1 MNLHRKTLVL
11 LHGHGVD
18 DTIWENLDAA
28 LNEYFTIVRPN
39 ISLFTFCQSMEDYAD
54 ELHRFLT
61 NANIEKF
68 TLIGHSM
75 GGYIALAFA
84 EKYPEML
91 EGFGLFH
98 STAYA
103 DDEAKK
109 HQRNQTIELLTN
121 HGTEAFLKH
130 TAPNMF
136 GERFKELYPEKLKT
150 HIDRFGKLPA
160 QALISGIVAMRD
172 RPDRTAVLAALQY
185 PVLFII
191 GMEDKLIPFESF
203 ISLSEYPKQS
213 YPFILA
219 EAGHMGMVERPD
231 ATARMINW
239 YMDKIIS
246 IQNA

>member
-1 MNLHRKTLVL
+1 MSLHRKTLVL
-11 LHGHGVD
+11 LHGHGIDDSIWDSVD
-18 DTIWENLDAA
+18 A
-28 LNEYFTIVRPN
+28 LVNEYYTVVRPN
-39 ISLFTFCQSMEDYAD
+39 ISLFTFCKTVEEYAD

-61 NANIEKF
+61 NATIEKC

-103 DDEAKK
+103 DDEAKIQ
-109 HQRNQTIELLTN
+109 QRNQTIDLLQN
-121 HGTEAFLKH
+121 YGTEMFVKN
-130 TAPNMF
+130 TAANLY
-136 GERFKELYPEKLKT
+136 GDRFKELFPQKIKE
-150 HIDRFGKLPA
+150 HIARFGKIPSE
-160 QALISGIVAMRD
+160 ALVTGIVAMRD
-172 RPDRTAVLAALQY
+172 RKDRTAVLASMPF

-191 GMEDKLIPFESF
+191 GMQDKLLPFESV
-203 ISLSEYPKQS
+203 ISLSEFPKKA

-231 ATARMINW
+231 ASARMISW
-239 YMDKIIS
+239 YMSQI
-246 IQNA
+246 

>member
-11 LHGHGVD
+11 LHGHGID
-18 DTIWENLDAA
+18 DTIWDSLDAA
-28 LNEYFTIVRPN
+28 LNEYYTIVRPN
-39 ISLFTFCQSMEDYAD
+39 ISLFTFCQSVEDYAD
-54 ELHRFLT
+54 ELYRFLT
-61 NANIEKF
+61 NATITKF

-84 EKYPEML
+84 EKYPDML
-91 EGFGLFH
+91 EGFGLFN

-109 HQRNQTIELLTN
+109 HQRNQTIELLRN
-121 HGTEAFLKH
+121 HGTETFIKN
-130 TAPNMF
+130 TAGNLF
-136 GERFKELYPEKLKT
+136 GDRYKELYPERIKA
-150 HIDRFGKLPA
+150 HIEHFGKLPA
-160 QALISGIVAMRD
+160 DALIAGIVAMRN
-172 RPDRTAVLAALQY
+172 RPDRTAVLAAMPF

-191 GMEDKLIPFESF
+191 GMQDKLIPFESC

-219 EAGHMGMVERPD
+219 EAGHLGMVERPD

-239 YMDKIIS
+239 YMGRI
-246 IQNA
+246 

>member
-11 LHGHGVD
+11 LHGHGID
-18 DTIWENLDAA
+18 DTIWDNLDAA
-28 LNEYFTIVRPN
+28 LNEDFTIVRPN
-39 ISLFTFCQSMEDYAD
+39 ISLFTFCRSVEDYAD

-61 NANIEKF
+61 NANITKC

-84 EKYPEML
+84 DKYMDML

-109 HQRNQTIELLTN
+109 HQRNQTIELLKN
-121 HGTEAFLKH
+121 HGTEAFLKN
-130 TAPNMF
+130 TAGNLF
-136 GERFKELYPEKLKT
+136 GERFKELYPDRIKE
-150 HIDRFGKLPA
+150 HIVRYGKLPA
-160 QALISGIVAMRD
+160 EALIAGIIAMRN
-172 RPDRTAVLAALQY
+172 RPDRTAVFMRMTF

-191 GMEDKLIPFESF
+191 GMMDKLIPFESL
-203 ISLSEYPKQS
+203 ISLSEFPKQS

-231 ATARMINW
+231 ATARMIAW
-239 YMDKIIS
+239 YMGKIKS
-246 IQNA
+246 

>member
-11 LHGHGVD
+11 LHGHGID
-18 DTIWENLDAA
+18 DTIWDSLDAA
-28 LNEYFTIVRPN
+28 LNEYYTIVRPN
-39 ISLFTFCQSMEDYAD
+39 ISLFTFCQSVEDYAD
-54 ELHRFLT
+54 ELYRFLT
-61 NANIEKF
+61 TATITKF

-84 EKYPEML
+84 EKYPELL
-91 EGFGLFH
+91 EGFGLFN

-109 HQRNQTIELLTN
+109 HQRNQTIELLRN
-121 HGTEAFLKH
+121 HGTETFIKN
-130 TAPNMF
+130 TAGNLF
-136 GERFKELYPEKLKT
+136 GDRYKELYPDRIKA
-150 HIDRFGKLPA
+150 HIEHFGKLPA
-160 QALISGIVAMRD
+160 DALIAGIVAMRN
-172 RPDRTAVLAALQY
+172 RPDRTAVLAAMPF

-191 GMEDKLIPFESF
+191 GMQDKLIPFESC

-219 EAGHMGMVERPD
+219 EAGHLGMVERPD

-239 YMDKIIS
+239 YMGRI
-246 IQNA
+246 

>member
-18 DTIWENLDAA
+18 DTIWDGIDASI
-28 LNEYFTIVRPN
+28 NEYFTVVRPN
-39 ISLFTFCQSMEDYAD
+39 ISLFTFCRTVEEYAD

-61 NANIEKF
+61 TAVIEKC

-84 EKYPEML
+84 EKYPEKL

-103 DDEAKK
+103 DDESKK
-109 HQRNQTIELLTN
+109 HQRNQTIDMLRTY
-121 HGTEAFLKH
+121 GTEMFVKN
-130 TAPNMF
+130 TAANLY
-136 GERFKELYPEKLKT
+136 GDRFKELHPNKIKE
-150 HIDRFGKLPA
+150 HIEHYGKLPVE
-160 QALISGIVAMRD
+160 ALIAGINAMRD
-172 RPDRTAVLAALQY
+172 RPDRTAVLAAMPF

-191 GMEDKLIPFESF
+191 GMQDKLIPFESC

-219 EAGHMGMVERPD
+219 EAGHMGMLERPD
-231 ATARMINW
+231 ASARMISW
-239 YMDKIIS
+239 YMGRI
-246 IQNA
+246 

>member
-11 LHGHGVD
+11 LHGHGAD
-18 DTIWENLDAA
+18 DTIWDYVDAVI
-28 LNEYFTIVRPN
+28 NDEFTIVRPN
-39 ISLFTFCQSMEDYAD
+39 ISLFTFCQSVEDYAD

-61 NANIEKF
+61 NAGIFKF

-84 EKYPEML
+84 EKYADML

-98 STAYA
+98 STAFA

-109 HQRNQTIELLTN
+109 VQRGEMIELLRKE
-121 HGTEAFLKH
+121 GTTAFITK

-136 GERFKELYPEKLKT
+136 GDRYKELFPEKVEA
-150 HIDRFGKLPA
+150 HIEYFKKLPA
-160 QALISGIVAMRD
+160 EALISGLTAMRS
-172 RPDRTAVLAALQY
+172 RPDRTAVLAAMPF

-191 GMEDKLIPFESF
+191 GMQDKLIQFESV

-231 ATARMINW
+231 ATARMISW
-239 YMDKIIS
+239 YMGKI
-246 IQNA
+246 

>member
-11 LHGHGVD
+11 LHGHGID
-18 DTIWENLDAA
+18 DTIWDNLDAV

-39 ISLFTFCQSMEDYAD
+39 ISLFTFCQSVEDYAD
-54 ELHRFLT
+54 ELHRFIT
-61 NANIEKF
+61 NANIHKC

-84 EKYPEML
+84 EKYPGML

-109 HQRNQTIELLTN
+109 HQRNQMIELLKN
-121 HGTEAFLKH
+121 HGAETFIKN
-130 TAPNMF
+130 TAGNLF
-136 GERFKELYPEKLKT
+136 GERYKELYPEKIKE
-150 HIDRFGKLPA
+150 HINYFGKLPA
-160 QALISGIVAMRD
+160 DALIAGIVAMRN
-172 RPDRTAVLAALQY
+172 RPDRTHVLHSMSF

-191 GMEDKLIPFESF
+191 GMQDKLIPFESL
-203 ISLSEYPKQS
+203 ISLSEFPKQS

-219 EAGHMGMVERPD
+219 EAGHLGMVERPD

-239 YMDKIIS
+239 YMGKI
-246 IQNA
+246 

>member
-1 MNLHRKTLVL
+1 MNLHRRTLVL

-18 DTIWENLDAA
+18 DTIWDYLDAA
-28 LNEYFTIVRPN
+28 LNDAFTIVRPN
-39 ISLFTFCQSMEDYAD
+39 ISLFTFCQTVEDYAG

-61 NANIEKF
+61 NATIQKC

-98 STAYA
+98 STAFA

-109 HQRNQTIELLTN
+109 HQRNQTIDLLKN
-121 HGTEAFLKH
+121 HGTEAFVKH
-130 TAPNMF
+130 TGPNLF
-136 GERFKELYPEKLKT
+136 GERFKELYPEKISA
-150 HIDRFGKLPA
+150 HIQRYGKLPA
-160 QALISGIVAMRD
+160 QALIAGIIAMRD
-172 RPDRTAVLAALQY
+172 RVDRTAILASMPF

-191 GMEDKLIPFESF
+191 GMQDKLIPFESC
-203 ISLSEYPKQS
+203 IELSEYPKQS

-231 ATARMINW
+231 ASARMINW
-239 YMDKIIS
+239 YMERIS
-246 IQNA
+246 SI

>member
-11 LHGHGVD
+11 LHGHGID
-18 DTIWENLDAA
+18 DTIWDSLDAA
-28 LNEYFTIVRPN
+28 LNEYYTIVRPN
-39 ISLFTFCQSMEDYAD
+39 ISLFTFCQSVEDYAD
-54 ELHRFLT
+54 ELYRFLT
-61 NANIEKF
+61 TATITKF

-84 EKYPEML
+84 EKYPELL
-91 EGFGLFH
+91 EGFGLFN

-109 HQRNQTIELLTN
+109 HQRNQTIELLRN
-121 HGTEAFLKH
+121 HGTETFIKN
-130 TAPNMF
+130 TAGNLF
-136 GERFKELYPEKLKT
+136 GDRYKELYPDRIKA
-150 HIDRFGKLPA
+150 HIEYFGKLPA
-160 QALISGIVAMRD
+160 DALIAGIVAMRN
-172 RPDRTAVLAALQY
+172 RPDRTAVLAAMPF

-191 GMEDKLIPFESF
+191 GMQDKLIPFESC

-219 EAGHMGMVERPD
+219 EAGHLGMVERPD

-239 YMDKIIS
+239 YMGRI
-246 IQNA
+246 

>member
-11 LHGHGVD
+11 LHGHGID
-18 DTIWENLDAA
+18 DTIWDSLDAA
-28 LNEYFTIVRPN
+28 LNEYYTIVRPN
-39 ISLFTFCQSMEDYAD
+39 ISLFTFCQSVEDYAD
-54 ELHRFLT
+54 ELYRFLT
-61 NANIEKF
+61 NATITKF

-84 EKYPEML
+84 EKYPELL
-91 EGFGLFH
+91 EGFGLFN

-109 HQRNQTIELLTN
+109 HQRNQTIELLRN
-121 HGTEAFLKH
+121 HGTETFIKN
-130 TAPNMF
+130 TAGNLF
-136 GERFKELYPEKLKT
+136 GDRYKELYPERIKA
-150 HIDRFGKLPA
+150 HIEHFGKLPA
-160 QALISGIVAMRD
+160 DALIAGIVAMRN
-172 RPDRTAVLAALQY
+172 RPDRTAVLAAMPF

-191 GMEDKLIPFESF
+191 GMQDKLIPFESC

-219 EAGHMGMVERPD
+219 EAGHLGMVERPD

-239 YMDKIIS
+239 YMGRI
-246 IQNA
+246 

>member
-18 DTIWENLDAA
+18 DTIWDNLDAV
-28 LNEYFTIVRPN
+28 LNEYFTIIRPN
-39 ISLFTFCQSMEDYAD
+39 LSLFTSCLSVEEYAD
-54 ELHRFLT
+54 ELHRYLT
-61 NANIEKF
+61 NVTISKF

-75 GGYIALAFA
+75 GGYISLAFA

-98 STAYA
+98 STAFA

-109 HQRNQTIELLTN
+109 HQRNQTIDLLNN
-121 HGTEAFLKH
+121 HGTEAFVKN
-130 TAPNMF
+130 TASNMF
-136 GERFKELYPEKLKT
+136 GERFKELFPEKLKS
-150 HIDRFGKLPA
+150 HIQRFGKLPA
-160 QALISGIVAMRD
+160 QSLISGITAMRN
-172 RPDRTAVLAALQY
+172 RPDRTSVLAAMPF

-191 GMEDKLIPFESF
+191 GMQDKLIPFESC
-203 ISLSEYPKQS
+203 ISLSEYPRQS

-231 ATARMINW
+231 ATSRMISW
-239 YMDKIIS
+239 YMNKISS
-246 IQNA
+246 I

>member
-11 LHGHGVD
+11 LHGHGMD
-18 DTIWENLDAA
+18 DTIWDNLDAM
-28 LNEYFTIVRPN
+28 LNEYFTVVRPN
-39 ISLFTFCQSMEDYAD
+39 ISLFTFCQSVEEYAD

-61 NANIEKF
+61 NATITKC

-109 HQRNQTIELLTN
+109 HQRNQTIELLRN
-121 HGTEAFLKH
+121 YGTEMFIKN
-130 TAPNMF
+130 TAPNLF
-136 GERFKELYPEKLKT
+136 GERYKELYPQKVKA
-150 HIDRFGKLPA
+150 HIDHFGKLPA
-160 QALISGIVAMRD
+160 EALIVGINAMRN
-172 RPDRTAVLAALQY
+172 RPDRSEILKTMTY

-191 GMEDKLIPFESF
+191 GMQDKLIPFESC
-203 ISLSEYPKQS
+203 ISLSEYPRQS

-231 ATARMINW
+231 ATARMISW
-239 YMDKIIS
+239 YMNKI
-246 IQNA
+246 

>member
-11 LHGHGVD
+11 LHGHGIN
-18 DTIWENLDAA
+18 DTIWDSVDAS
-28 LNEYFTIVRPN
+28 LNEYYTVVRPN
-39 ISLFTFCQSMEDYAD
+39 ISLFTFCQSVEDYAD

-61 NANIEKF
+61 NAVIEKC

-103 DDEAKK
+103 DDESKK
-109 HQRNQTIELLTN
+109 HQRNQTIDLLRN
-121 HGTEAFLKH
+121 YGTEMFVKN
-130 TAPNMF
+130 TAANLY
-136 GERFKELYPEKLKT
+136 GDRFKELYPNKIKE
-150 HIDRFGKLPA
+150 HIDRYGKLPA
-160 QALISGIVAMRD
+160 EALITGINAMRN
-172 RPDRTAVLAALQY
+172 RPDRTAVLAAMPF

-191 GMEDKLIPFESF
+191 GMQDKLIPFESC

-231 ATARMINW
+231 ASARMISW
-239 YMDKIIS
+239 YMGRI
-246 IQNA
+246 

>member
-11 LHGHGVD
+11 LHGHGAD
-18 DTIWENLDAA
+18 DTIWDYLDAA
-28 LNEYFTIVRPN
+28 INEYFTIVRPN
-39 ISLFTFCQSMEDYAD
+39 ISLFTFCQSVEDYAD
-54 ELHRFLT
+54 ELHRLLT
-61 NANIEKF
+61 NANILKC

-84 EKYPEML
+84 EKFPDML

-103 DDEAKK
+103 DDDAKK
-109 HQRNQTIELLTN
+109 EQRGKMIELLKEE
-121 HGTEAFLKH
+121 GTEAFIDK

-136 GERFKELYPEKLKT
+136 GDRYKELFPERVES
-150 HIDRFGKLPA
+150 HIAYFKKLPA
-160 QALISGIVAMRD
+160 PALIAGLTAIRD
-172 RPDRTAVLAALQY
+172 RPDRTSVLASLPF

-191 GMEDKLIPFESF
+191 GMQDKIIQFENV
-203 ISLSEYPKQS
+203 ITLSEYPKQS

-231 ATARMINW
+231 ATARMISW
-239 YMDKIIS
+239 YMGKI
-246 IQNA
+246 

>member
-18 DTIWENLDAA
+18 DRIWEDLDAS
-28 LNEYFTIVRPN
+28 LNDHFTIVRPN
-39 ISLFTFCQSMEDYAD
+39 ISLFTFCQSIEEYAI

-61 NANIEKF
+61 NANIQKC

-109 HQRNQTIELLTN
+109 HQRNQTIDLLKN
-121 HGTEAFLKH
+121 HGTEAFVKH
-130 TAPNMF
+130 SAPNLY
-136 GERFKELYPEKLKT
+136 GDRFKELYPEKINK
-150 HIDRFGKLPA
+150 HIQDFGKLPA
-160 QALISGIVAMRD
+160 QALIAGINAMRD
-172 RPDRTAVLAALQY
+172 RPDRTAVLASMPF

-191 GMEDKLIPFESF
+191 GMRDNLIPFESC
-203 ISLSEYPKQS
+203 IALSEYPKQS

-231 ATARMINW
+231 ATSRMINW
-239 YMDKIIS
+239 YLDKISS
-246 IQNA
+246 I

>member
-11 LHGHGVD
+11 LHGHGIDDSVWDGVD
-18 DTIWENLDAA
+18 A
-28 LNEYFTIVRPN
+28 LLNDDFTVVRPN
-39 ISLFTFCQSMEDYAD
+39 NSLFTFCKTVEDYAD

-61 NANIEKF
+61 NATIEKC

-84 EKYPEML
+84 EKYPGML

-103 DDEAKK
+103 DDESKK
-109 HQRNQTIELLTN
+109 YQRNQTIDMLRTY
-121 HGTEAFLKH
+121 GTEMFLKN
-130 TAPNMF
+130 TAANMY
-136 GERFKELYPEKLKT
+136 GDRFKEVYPQKINE
-150 HIDRFGKLPA
+150 HIVRFAKIPA
-160 QALISGIVAMRD
+160 EALISGIIAMRD
-172 RPDRTAVLAALQY
+172 RKDRTEVLAALPF

-191 GMEDKLIPFESF
+191 GMQDKILPFEKS
-203 ISLSEYPKQS
+203 ISLSEYPRKS

-231 ATARMINW
+231 ASARMISW
-239 YMDKIIS
+239 YMG
-246 IQNA
+246 QL

>member
-11 LHGHGVD
+11 LHGHGAD
-18 DTIWENLDAA
+18 DTIWDNLDAT
-28 LNEYFTIVRPN
+28 LNESFTIVRPN
-39 ISLFTFCQSMEDYAD
+39 ISLFTFCQSVEDYAD

-61 NANIEKF
+61 NAGISKL

-84 EKYPEML
+84 EKYPDML

-98 STAYA
+98 STAFA

-109 HQRNQTIELLTN
+109 HQRTQMIDMLKN
-121 HGTEAFLKH
+121 HGTASFIKN

-136 GERFKELYPEKLKT
+136 GERYKELFPEKIQE
-150 HIDRFGKLPA
+150 HIAYFSKLPA
-160 QALISGIVAMRD
+160 EALIAGIKAMRN
-172 RPDRTAVLAALQY
+172 RPDRTHILASLPF

-191 GMEDKLIPFESF
+191 GMQDKVLPFETL
-203 ISLSEYPKQS
+203 ITLSEYPKKG

-231 ATARMINW
+231 ASARMISW
-239 YMDKIIS
+239 YMGRLEKKLT
-246 IQNA
+246 

>member
-11 LHGHGVD
+11 LHGHGAD
-18 DTIWENLDAA
+18 DTIWDNLDAS
-28 LNEYFTIVRPN
+28 LNDNFTIVRPN
-39 ISLFTFCQSMEDYAD
+39 VSLYTACQSVEEYAE

-61 NANIEKF
+61 NANINRF

-109 HQRNQTIELLTN
+109 QQRDQTIELLNN
-121 HGTEAFLKH
+121 HGTEAFVKNTSGNL
-130 TAPNMF
+130 F
-136 GERFKELYPEKLKT
+136 GERFKELHPEQLKQ
-150 HIDRFGKLPA
+150 HIQRYSKLPA
-160 QALISGIVAMRD
+160 AALISGITAMKN
-172 RPDRTAVLAALQY
+172 RPDRTAVLTTMPF

-191 GMEDKLIPFESF
+191 GMQDKLIPFESC
-203 ISLSEYPKQS
+203 ITLSEYPKQS

-219 EAGHMGMVERPD
+219 EAGHMGMLERPD
-231 ATARMINW
+231 ATSRMIDW
-239 YMDKIIS
+239 YMNKISS
-246 IQNA
+246 I

>member
-18 DTIWENLDAA
+18 DTIWDSLDAV

-39 ISLFTFCQSMEDYAD
+39 ISLFTFCQSVEDYAD
-54 ELHRFLT
+54 ELHRLLT
-61 NANIEKF
+61 NATIKKC

-103 DDEAKK
+103 DDESKK
-109 HQRNQTIELLTN
+109 QQRNKMAELLRN
-121 HGTEAFLKH
+121 HGTVSFIKN
-130 TAPNMF
+130 TASNMF
-136 GERFKELYPEKLKT
+136 GDRYKELHPEKVAE
-150 HIDRFGKLPA
+150 HISHFGKLPA
-160 QALISGIVAMRD
+160 DALIAGMIAMRN
-172 RPDRTAVLAALQY
+172 RPDRTAVLAAMPF

-191 GMEDKLIPFESF
+191 GMQDKLIPFESV
-203 ISLSEYPKQS
+203 IGLSEFPKQS
-213 YPFILA
+213 YPFILS

-231 ATARMINW
+231 ATARMISW
-239 YMDKIIS
+239 YMGKI
-246 IQNA
+246 

>member
-11 LHGHGVD
+11 LHGHGAD
-18 DTIWENLDAA
+18 DTIWDYVDATI
-28 LNEYFTIVRPN
+28 NEYFTIVRPN
-39 ISLFTFCQSMEDYAD
+39 ISLFTFCQSVEDYAD

-61 NANIEKF
+61 NANIHKC

-84 EKYPEML
+84 EKYQAML

-109 HQRNQTIELLTN
+109 VQRSQAIELLRN
-121 HGTEAFLKH
+121 KGTETFIKN

-136 GERFKELYPEKLKT
+136 GERYKELFPDRLEA
-150 HIDRFGKLPA
+150 HIKYFSKLPA
-160 QALISGIVAMRD
+160 DALIAGITAMIN
-172 RPDRTAVLAALQY
+172 RPDRTAVLKALPF

-191 GMEDKLIPFESF
+191 GMQDKLIPFESL
-203 ISLSEYPKQS
+203 ITLSEFPNRS

-231 ATARMINW
+231 ATARMISW
-239 YMDKIIS
+239 YMGKI
-246 IQNA
+246 

>member
-18 DTIWENLDAA
+18 DAIWDNIDA
-28 LNEYFTIVRPN
+28 LINDYYTVVRPN
-39 ISLFTFCQSMEDYAD
+39 ISLFTFCQTVEEYAD

-61 NANIEKF
+61 NAVIEKC

-98 STAYA
+98 STAYP
-103 DDEAKK
+103 DDESKK
-109 HQRNQTIELLTN
+109 HQRNQTIDMLRN
-121 HGTEAFLKH
+121 YGTEMFVKN
-130 TAPNMF
+130 TAANLY
-136 GERFKELYPEKLKT
+136 GDRFKELHPDKIKE
-150 HIDRFGKLPA
+150 HIERYGKLPA
-160 QALISGIVAMRD
+160 EALIAGINAMRE
-172 RPDRTAVLAALQY
+172 RPDRTSVLAAMPF

-191 GMEDKLIPFESF
+191 GMQDKLIPFESC

-231 ATARMINW
+231 ASARMISW
-239 YMDKIIS
+239 YMGKI
-246 IQNA
+246 

>member
-18 DTIWENLDAA
+18 DSIWDNVDAS
-28 LNEYFTIVRPN
+28 LNEDFTIVRPN
-39 ISLFTFCQSMEDYAD
+39 ISLFTFCQSVEDYAD

-61 NANIEKF
+61 NATITKF

-75 GGYIALAFA
+75 GGYVALAFA
-84 EKYPEML
+84 EKYPDML

-103 DDEAKK
+103 DDDAKRQ
-109 HQRNQTIELLTN
+109 QRSQMIELLKN
-121 HGTEAFLKH
+121 HGTESFIKN
-130 TAPNMF
+130 TAGNMF
-136 GERFKELYPEKLKT
+136 GDRFKELFPEKIKS
-150 HIDRFGKLPA
+150 HIAKFGKLPA
-160 QALISGIVAMRD
+160 EALIAGINAMRN
-172 RPDRTAVLAALQY
+172 RPDRTSVLQNLSF

-191 GMEDKLIPFESF
+191 GMQDKLIPFESI
-203 ISLSEYPKQS
+203 ISLSEFPKQS

-231 ATARMINW
+231 ATARMISW
-239 YMDKIIS
+239 YMNKI
-246 IQNA
+246 

>member
-11 LHGHGVD
+11 LHGHGID
-18 DTIWENLDAA
+18 DTIWDNLDAA
-28 LNEYFTIVRPN
+28 LNDAFTIVRPN
-39 ISLFTFCQSMEDYAD
+39 ISLFTFCQSVEDYAD

-61 NANIEKF
+61 NANITKC

-84 EKYPEML
+84 EKYMGML

-109 HQRNQTIELLTN
+109 HQRNQTIELLRN
-121 HGTEAFLKH
+121 HGTEAFVKN
-130 TAPNMF
+130 TAGNLF
-136 GERFKELYPEKLKT
+136 GERYKELFPDRIKE
-150 HIDRFGKLPA
+150 HIIRFGKLPA
-160 QALISGIVAMRD
+160 DALIAGIVAMRN
-172 RPDRTAVLAALQY
+172 RPDRTAVLTQMAF

-191 GMEDKLIPFESF
+191 GMLDKLIPFESL

-219 EAGHMGMVERPD
+219 EAGHLGMVERPD

-239 YMDKIIS
+239 YMGKI
-246 IQNA
+246 